1 MSKAAPTIIGK
12 WRITGMSTW
21 DRAYI
26 DLVEP
31 GFISFA
37 ISEMGETAFGV
48 VSATLDC
55 AFNAEKTDV
64 SFEFIGSDE
73 GDEVSGE
80 GWAKQTGPDTIR
92 GEIEFHNGDD
102 TTFKG
107 RRW

>member
-21 DRAYI
+21 DCDYI

-31 GFISFA
+31 GFITFA
-37 ISEMGETAFGV
+37 TREMGEMAFGV
-48 VSATLDC
+48 VTATLDC
-55 AFNAEKTDV
+55 AFNAAKSDV
-64 SFEFIGSDE
+64 SFQFTGSDE
-73 GDEVSGE
+73 GDEISGE
-80 GWAKQTGPDTIR
+80 GWAELKEPNKIR

-102 TTFKG
+102 TTFEA